1 METQNQETRV
11 LQEVASIE
19 ADPAT
24 IDTVEIYNIDGDR
37 LLLPKGSISE
47 AINTFISTYGKTTRG
62 DVYVAVYAGENGAFA
77 KYNLFKLNQLCSCN
91 NGASPIP
98 IGTGMSLEECI
109 SHIENHPPFN
119 QIDKLKPHKI
129 VESFDK
135 RLKEL
140 KEAGNEYALVCYD
153 CFNVVAGQKERDADF
168 DMQKNSI
175 VPTHSTYC
183 RCIFCDKE
191 LSVIYFKKKEDK

>member
-11 LQEVASIE
+11 LHEVEFEGTLPEIN
-19 ADPAT
+19 
-24 IDTVEIYNIDGDR
+24 IVETYNIDGDH
-37 LLLPKGSISE
+37 LIVPKDSISK
-47 AINTFISTYGKTTRG
+47 AIETFISTYGKTARG

-91 NGASPIP
+91 NGASPKP

-129 VESFDK
+129 VENFDK
-135 RLKEL
+135 KLKEL
-140 KEAGNEYALVCYD
+140 EEAGNEYALVCYD

-175 VPTHSTYC
+175 VPHTCGYS
-183 RCIFCDKE
+183 RCIYCEKE
-191 LSVIYFKKKEDK
+191 LSVKYFTKKEE